1 MFMKK
6 KRGVLVAVILSL
18 TLFLA
23 ACGEKSKESVVAKLD
38 EKVEAMD
45 GYKAKAE
52 MKMST
57 GQEEQKYEIDIW
69 YKQKDFYRVSLANDQ
84 DEKESQIILK
94 NEDGVFVL
102 TPALSKS
109 FKFQTDWPDNSS
121 QPYLYA
127 SLVTDVKQDD
137 EADFEQTDTHYIFR
151 TKTNYQSNNN
161 LPYQEIYFNKKD
173 YTPELVKVL
182 DKDKKALV
190 EVQFSEFDVAPT
202 FEKADFNVDE
212 NLGKEEGNEEEAK
225 DSETETEVSGEG
237 EDTDSFTVVF
247 PLEMVGSEL
256 TEKKEVEVDGGQRVI
271 MTFTGDKD
279 FTLIQE
285 QLTAIPTS
293 SLPKEVHGDIVNLG
307 FTIGALSEN
316 TIEWSYEGMDFYLA
330 SKELT
335 KEELIEV
342 AQSVQGKEAK

>member
-1 MFMKK
+1 MEENK
-6 KRGVLVAVILSL
+6 
-18 TLFLA
+18 T
-23 ACGEKSKESVVAKLD
+23 
-38 EKVEAMD
+38 
-45 GYKAKAE
+45 KAE

-137 EADFEQTDTHYIFR
+137 EADLEQTDTHYIFR
-151 TKTNYQSNNN
+151 TKTNYQSKNN

-225 DSETETEVSGEG
+225 DSETETR
-237 EDTDSFTVVF
+237 
-247 PLEMVGSEL
+247 SE
-256 TEKKEVEVDGGQRVI
+256 EH
-271 MTFTGDKD
+271 
-279 FTLIQE
+279 
-285 QLTAIPTS
+285 TS
-293 SLPKEVHGDIVNLG
+293 
-307 FTIGALSEN
+307 
-316 TIEWSYEGMDFYLA
+316 
-330 SKELT
+330 
-335 KEELIEV
+335 
-342 AQSVQGKEAK
+342 